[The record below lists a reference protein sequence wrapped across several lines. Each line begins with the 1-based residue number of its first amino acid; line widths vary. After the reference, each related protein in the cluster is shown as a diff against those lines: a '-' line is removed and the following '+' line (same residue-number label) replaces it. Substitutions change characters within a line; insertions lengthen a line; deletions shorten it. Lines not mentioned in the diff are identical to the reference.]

1 MDELIR
7 EIAIITPETGS
18 LLVQIRDE
26 INMSLSGYET
36 IFASAN
42 GFGSLKALQAELG
55 KEEKR
60 DEVSDLHSKVEKY
73 KKQISELKDPFM
85 SFYTARCRL
94 IAVMPV
100 RQLWAGRGGWVHC
113 TTSLTGDSY
122 YWIWVSIRARNM
134 Y

>member
-7 EIAIITPETGS
+7 QIAITTPETGS

-60 DEVSDLHSKVEKY
+60 DEVDQLQEKVELK
-73 KKQISELKDPFM
+73 KKQISELKESGHINLNF
-85 SFYTARCRL
+85 RECEK
-94 IAVMPV
+94 I
-100 RQLWAGRGGWVHC
+100 
-113 TTSLTGDSY
+113 
-122 YWIWVSIRARNM
+122 
-134 Y
+134 